1 MANTILVKVV
11 FGRGIFFHFF
21 RFPEV
26 DGSSVE
32 DSRARLF
39 VNRKLHIRTNSHFL
53 SLKRNSIRN
62 LPFHPDFLEDYDG
75 AKEEIGDGLPKVFR

>member
-21 RFPEV
+21 WFPEV

-32 DSRARLF
+32 DSQAHLF
-39 VNRKLHIRTNSHFL
+39 GNRKLHIHTNS
-53 SLKRNSIRN
+53 
-62 LPFHPDFLEDYDG
+62 
-75 AKEEIGDGLPKVFR
+75 

>member
-11 FGRGIFFHFF
+11 FGHGIFFHFF

-32 DSRARLF
+32 DSRA
-39 VNRKLHIRTNSHFL
+39 HFL
-53 SLKRNSIRN
+53 LIASFI
-62 LPFHPDFLEDYDG
+62 FIQTVE
-75 AKEEIGDGLPKVFR
+75 